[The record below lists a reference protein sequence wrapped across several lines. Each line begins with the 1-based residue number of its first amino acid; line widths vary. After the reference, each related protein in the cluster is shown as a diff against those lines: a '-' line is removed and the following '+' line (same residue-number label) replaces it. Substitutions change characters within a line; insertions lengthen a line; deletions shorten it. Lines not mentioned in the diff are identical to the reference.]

1 MAIYKDNFNP
11 TEEVSHICDWIKNYF
26 VSNGPEAKAV
36 IGISGGKDSTI
47 AAALLCSALGSERV
61 IAVLMPQGEQNDF
74 EDALKV
80 CDILDININ
89 NRYIINIED
98 ICNNLYSE
106 LKFVDLF
113 PNDRVLTNTPARIR
127 MSVLYAVAA
136 IVGGRVVN
144 TCNRSEDFVG
154 FSTKY
159 GDLAGDFSLFKNY
172 CVSEVL
178 QIGDY
183 LGLPKDLVHKVP
195 SDGMCGM
202 SDEEKMGFTYQEV
215 DNMLLYNE
223 LPEYEKY
230 KKIILAYEN
239 NKHKECIN
247 LPAPHK
253 KNSM

>member
-1 MAIYKDNFNP
+1 MSVYKNYFNP
-11 TEEVSHICDWIKNYF
+11 EEEVRHICDWIKNYF

-47 AAALLCSALGSERV
+47 AAALLCRALGPEQV

-74 EDALKV
+74 EDALRV
-80 CDILDININ
+80 CEYLEINDN
-89 NRYIINIED
+89 KYIINIED

-106 LKFVDLF
+106 LNFVDLF

-144 TCNRSEDFVG
+144 TCNRSEDYVG

-183 LGLPKDLVHKVP
+183 LRLPKELVHKAP

-247 LPAPHK
+247 LPAPTK
-253 KNSM
+253 LKY

>member
-1 MAIYKDNFNP
+1 MSIYKDNFNP
-11 TEEVSHICDWIKNYF
+11 TEEVRHICDWIKNYF

-47 AAALLCSALGSERV
+47 AAALLCNALGPERV
-61 IAVLMPQGEQNDF
+61 IAVLMPQGEQDDF
-74 EDALKV
+74 EDALWV
-80 CDILDININ
+80 CDYLEINSRYTINIGDICEELYYKLHQNDLEAN
-89 NRYIINIED
+89 NRV
-98 ICNNLYSE
+98 
-106 LKFVDLF
+106 F
-113 PNDRVLTNTPARIR
+113 TNTPARIR

-136 IVGGRVVN
+136 IVNGRVVN

-172 CVSEVL
+172 CVSEIL
-178 QIGDY
+178 QIGDC

-247 LPAPHK
+247 LPAPIKSLH
-253 KNSM
+253 